1 MVKVGKLPIAIR
13 VVKVRVSV
21 NVIINPQ
28 CDVNHTNVFTCSVFY
43 LQKLVSRYTKTNTK
57 RFLSTTYNDK
67 AANLEKN
74 GQFRLH
80 QKEGEVG
87 SYSGRCQVDCNHR
100 ANNSSS

>member
-1 MVKVGKLPIAIR
+1 MFLRAACFIYRNLYRDTRKP
-13 VVKVRVSV
+13 
-21 NVIINPQ
+21 
-28 CDVNHTNVFTCSVFY
+28 
-43 LQKLVSRYTKTNTK
+43 NTK

-87 SYSGRCQVDCNHR
+87 SYSGRCQVDCDHR
-100 ANNSSS
+100 ANNSSC